1 MAFTASSSFL
11 LLLSPAPFFILFM
24 EEEQLAKLIE
34 SRTKKPAKDYKL
46 LEATL
51 RPGKRK
57 PKKRKI
63 KRLKSWKRT

>member
-1 MAFTASSSFL
+1 
-11 LLLSPAPFFILFM
+11 M
-24 EEEQLAKLIE
+24 EEKQLLQLIA

-63 KRLKSWKRT
+63 KRVKL

>member
-1 MAFTASSSFL
+1 MDEKEL
-11 LLLSPAPFFILFM
+11 I
-24 EEEQLAKLIE
+24 ELIE

-63 KRLKSWKRT
+63 KRVKS

>member
-1 MAFTASSSFL
+1 
-11 LLLSPAPFFILFM
+11 M
-24 EEEQLAKLIE
+24 EEEQLLQLIE

-63 KRLKSWKRT
+63 KRLKS

>member
-1 MAFTASSSFL
+1 
-11 LLLSPAPFFILFM
+11 M
-24 EEEQLAKLIE
+24 EEKQLLQLIE

-51 RPGKRK
+51 RPEKRK

-63 KRLKSWKRT
+63 KRVKL